1 MRNLLGIAIARGSE
15 DSILSTVVSFLQ
27 MSPNTRIDMESTAVV
42 LNKVAFSC
50 LAAS

>member
-27 MSPNTRIDMESTAVV
+27 MDSSTRIDLEGTTTI
-42 LNKVAFSC
+42 LNKVAFRC